1 MATEGGVG
9 AGGYGD
15 RTATAHNNKRAS
27 GGGEGWCVGIMGR
40 AVWARRRYE
49 EKRERVVLFCTG
61 REELR
66 ACGAVCVARRVEK
79 TR

>member
-27 GGGEGWCVGIMGR
+27 GGGEG
-40 AVWARRRYE
+40 
-49 EKRERVVLFCTG
+49 
-61 REELR
+61 
-66 ACGAVCVARRVEK
+66 AVCGHYGESGVGAK
-79 TR
+79 KI

>member
-1 MATEGGVG
+1 MLGATGTEQQPHTTTKGPVGGRGGVW
-9 AGGYGD
+9 ALW
-15 RTATAHNNKRAS
+15 
-27 GGGEGWCVGIMGR
+27 GERCGR
-40 AVWARRRYE
+40 E
-49 EKRERVVLFCTG
+49 EDMKREKRVVLFCTG